1 MNDLLRRRTVRTLI
15 KRCGLEPVEAGK
27 EYRRKQKRYDW
38 AADYCW
44 PSSNWE
50 EAQDLIV
57 RVYHT

>member
-15 KRCGLEPVEAGK
+15 KRCGLEPGEAGK

-50 EAQDLIV
+50 DAQDLIV

>member
-1 MNDLLRRRTVRTLI
+1 MNDILRRRTVRTLI
-15 KRCGLEPVEAGK
+15 KRCGLEPGEAGK